1 MSSASSTLRVSRLAG
16 KGDGVMELL
25 NSVEKITMSN
35 SENPLK
41 FLFDQ
46 KIVPANLKEKFLCAT
61 FEIVAEKGADA
72 LSASELIKRTKSSKG
87 ALFHH
92 FQTIDHLCIESLDY
106 FRQHISRGNAQ
117 DNCQNIDQFLEHVM
131 TVGLRRQSTRYYVH
145 LVNFFRDRAVRDE
158 RYRAPLKS
166 AFQATVNLTVD
177 RVMHFLNPGADRAV
191 VFRKIIFFFMIIE
204 RTSYHRLLYDEPTAF
219 ETELRESLQFSIKT
233 LKDLK

>member
-1 MSSASSTLRVSRLAG
+1 MSSASSTLRVPRLVG

-35 SENPLK
+35 SESPLK
-41 FLFDQ
+41 VLFDQ
-46 KIVPANLKEKFLCAT
+46 EINPANLKEKFLCAT

-92 FQTIDHLCIESLDY
+92 FQTIDHLCIESLEY
-106 FRQHISRGNAQ
+106 IKQHISRGNAQ
-117 DNCQNIDQFLEHVM
+117 DNCQNLEQFLNHVM
-131 TVGLRRQSTRYYVH
+131 VVGLRRQSTRYYVH

-166 AFQATVNLTVD
+166 AFHANVNLTVD
-177 RVMHFLNPGADRAV
+177 RVMHFLILGVDRSI
-191 VFRKIIFFFMIIE
+191 VFRKIIFFLMIIE
-204 RTSYHRLLYDEPTAF
+204 RASYHRLLYEEPAAF
-219 ETELRESLQFSIKT
+219 EVELQESLNFTVQT
-233 LKDLK
+233 LKNLK